1 MIETFEGA
9 KGCNFN
15 EVIRM
20 ECGMGWTCERVEL
33 LKKFWSEGLSASQI
47 ASQLGGVSR
56 NAVIGKVHRLKLPG
70 RSKTAQGI
78 SRAQKTV
85 VGVSSSAPRM
95 RRTPS
100 TILPT
105 NAASCSV
112 GATAL
117 KMDVVTEDVAEVD
130 MSAKSNVVVPI
141 SRQLNLLQLSENT
154 CRWPVGDPL
163 SSDFH
168 FCGADSGENSP
179 YCAFHAKI
187 AFQPISERRRIRI

>member
-1 MIETFEGA
+1 
-9 KGCNFN
+9 
-15 EVIRM
+15 
-20 ECGMGWTCERVEL
+20 MGWTYERVEL

-47 ASQLGGVSR
+47 AAQLGGVSR

-70 RSKTAQGI
+70 RGKTAQGA
-78 SRAQKTV
+78 SRAQKTPASP
-85 VGVSSSAPRM
+85 SSPRV

-100 TILPT
+100 TVLPT
-105 NAASCSV
+105 NATSCNV

-117 KMDVVTEDVAEVD
+117 KIESVTEDMTETDVQ
-130 MSAKSNVVVPI
+130 AKSNVVVPI

-163 SSDFH
+163 ASDFH

-187 AFQPISERRRIRI
+187 AFQPVSERRRIRI

>member
-1 MIETFEGA
+1 MS
-9 KGCNFN
+9 
-15 EVIRM
+15 
-20 ECGMGWTCERVEL
+20 WTCERVEL

-47 ASQLGGVSR
+47 AAQLGGVSR

-70 RSKTAQGI
+70 RGKIAP
-78 SRAQKTV
+78 
-85 VGVSSSAPRM
+85 GVSRTQKIPVSPSAPPRV

-100 TILPT
+100 TVVPT
-105 NAASCSV
+105 DSVSCSV

-117 KMDVVTEDVAEVD
+117 KMEIVTEDVTETN
-130 MSAKSNVVVPI
+130 MPTKSNVVVPI

-168 FCGADSGENSP
+168 FCGADAGENNP

>member
-1 MIETFEGA
+1 MS
-9 KGCNFN
+9 
-15 EVIRM
+15 
-20 ECGMGWTCERVEL
+20 WTRERVEL

-47 ASQLGGVSR
+47 AAQLGGVSR

-70 RSKTAQGI
+70 RGKTAQAV
-78 SRAQKTV
+78 SRTQKTPISPP
-85 VGVSSSAPRM
+85 SSCI
-95 RRTPS
+95 RRTTS
-100 TILPT
+100 TGMPT
-105 NAASCSV
+105 DAPSCSV

-117 KMDVVTEDVAEVD
+117 KMEFVAEDVIETD
-130 MSAKSNVVVPI
+130 IPAKSDVVVPI

-168 FCGADSGENSP
+168 FCGADSSENSP